1 MVGGERTEWVR
12 DRSDAIQQGLEVTNR
27 VRLECVGSSIRF
39 WVNGTLLIDVTDT
52 RLLKG
57 DIALDA
63 ESEDG
68 DYTEIAF
75 DNLIVLA
82 P

>member
-1 MVGGERTEWVR
+1 
-12 DRSDAIQQGLEVTNR
+12 
-27 VRLECVGSSIRF
+27 
-39 WVNGTLLIDVTDT
+39 LIDVTDT
-52 RLLKG
+52 RLPEG

-68 DYTEIAF
+68 DFTEIAF